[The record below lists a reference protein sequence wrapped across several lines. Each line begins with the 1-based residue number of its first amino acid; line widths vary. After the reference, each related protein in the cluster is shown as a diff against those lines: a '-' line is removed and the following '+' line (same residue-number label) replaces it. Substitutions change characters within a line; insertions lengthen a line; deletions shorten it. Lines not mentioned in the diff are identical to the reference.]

1 MTFSENGYC
10 NDCTHNVSEHSEKEC
25 DDCGVWCDSCRE
37 IEIIEP
43 SNEPINRDTPIYS
56 PDGKT
61 LLGSKH
67 SHFEKSESEIPRG
80 YIKDADGDSK
90 KVYDKETQKKHR

>member
-43 SNEPINRDTPIYS
+43 SNEPIGRNTPIYL

-61 LLGSKH
+61 LLGSKS
-67 SHFEKSESEIPRG
+67 SHFEKSEAFIPSGDIPDAEIKGKIEFLKR
-80 YIKDADGDSK
+80 
-90 KVYDKETQKKHR
+90 VQKEFR